1 MAGGAGRAAAEK
13 GNWKTHGSRMTTP
26 LRVLIV
32 EDSDA
37 DTELLLRQLRHADYD
52 PAWERVETAEIMSA
66 ALDCQPWD
74 IVIADYTMPQFRGID
89 ALLLLQ
95 EKGLDIPFI
104 MVSGTIGE
112 DIAVA
117 AMKAGA
123 HDYIMKNNTARLVPA
138 IERELKE
145 AEVRRHYRRM
155 QERVQYLA
163 YYDPLTDLPNRALF
177 TDRLEQAVL
186 LGHREKHCFALM
198 LMDLD
203 RFKSINDTLG
213 HHAGDRALQQ
223 VAARL
228 KTCLRESDTVARMG
242 GDEFA
247 ILLPTASHKDG
258 AVVVARKILAAIAE
272 SFQIEDRHF
281 QIGISLGIALFPE
294 HGAESDFLM
303 RAADA
308 AMYEA
313 KNPRNDFRVYN
324 PPPDSRYANS

>member
-1 MAGGAGRAAAEK
+1 
-13 GNWKTHGSRMTTP
+13 MTTL

-32 EDSDA
+32 EDSED
-37 DTELLLRQLRHADYD
+37 DTELLLNQLRQAGYD
-52 PAWERVETAEIMSA
+52 AVWERVETAEAMHA
-66 ALDCQPWD
+66 ALDRDPWEV
-74 IVIADYTMPQFRGID
+74 VIADYTMPRFRGVD
-89 ALLLLQ
+89 ALLLLR
-95 EKGLDIPFI
+95 ERGLDIPFI
-104 MVSGTIGE
+104 MLSGTIGE

-123 HDYIMKNNTARLVPA
+123 HDYIMKNNTVRLIPA

-145 AEVRRHYRRM
+145 AEMRREYRRA

-186 LGHREKHCFALM
+186 LGHREKNFFALM

-203 RFKSINDTLG
+203 RFKIINDTLG
-213 HHAGDRALQQ
+213 HHAGDQALRQ
-223 VAARL
+223 VAVRL
-228 KTCLRESDTVARMG
+228 KSCLRESDTVARMG

-247 ILLPTASHKDG
+247 VLLPTTSHHEG
-258 AVVVARKILAAIAE
+258 AVVVARKILAAITQ
-272 SFQIEDRHF
+272 SFQVENQCF
-281 QIGISLGIALFPE
+281 QIGISLGISLFPE
-294 HGAESDFLM
+294 HGDSGDILM

-313 KNPRNDFRVYN
+313 KRPRNDFRIYSPDLSAN
-324 PPPDSRYANS
+324 PGTS